1 LLHDLKATEEKYLLY
16 LNKREE
22 ARIGDALDQGG
33 ILNVAIAEQATV
45 PALPEVSGL
54 SFAFIGLVSA
64 GTLSV
69 TLAFVTDYL
78 NPSFRTPDE
87 IVMYLGSPVLAS
99 LPRKNG

>member
-1 LLHDLKATEEKYLLY
+1 
-16 LNKREE
+16 
-22 ARIGDALDQGG
+22 
-33 ILNVAIAEQATV
+33 
-45 PALPEVSGL
+45 
-54 SFAFIGLVSA
+54 VSA